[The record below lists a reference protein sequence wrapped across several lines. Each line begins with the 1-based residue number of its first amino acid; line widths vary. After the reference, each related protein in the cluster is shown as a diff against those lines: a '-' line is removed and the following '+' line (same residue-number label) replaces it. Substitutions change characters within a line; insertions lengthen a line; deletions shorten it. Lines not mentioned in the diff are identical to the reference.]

1 LCVVF
6 ESDSEYERLLMIQTT
21 LSYKINPRKWKHLVW
36 YDSILAEVVDMTEQ
50 VGTVGNASVSSV
62 VKRKANVS
70 RRKEVPGH
78 LLLSAIDE
86 ELKRVFKEEGASVI
100 YDFIENKCELKREK
114 IVEKPEVFS
123 AGLERLLG
131 SAGPV
136 IEKAILVKLY
146 SRLGLEFPEKFSDH
160 VKMLREKEVLTNE

>member
-1 LCVVF
+1 MF

-36 YDSILAEVVDMTEQ
+36 YDSILAEIVDMPEQ

-62 VKRKANVS
+62 VKCKANVS

-86 ELKRVFKEEGASVI
+86 ELKRVFKEEGTSVI
-100 YDFIENKCELKREK
+100 YNFIENKCELKREK

-131 SAGPV
+131 SAAPM
-136 IEKAILVKLY
+136 IEKSVLKNLCSKL
-146 SRLGLEFPEKFSDH
+146 RLEYEEKDGFGFLDYLRE
-160 VKMLREKEVLTNE
+160 LREKADVKT